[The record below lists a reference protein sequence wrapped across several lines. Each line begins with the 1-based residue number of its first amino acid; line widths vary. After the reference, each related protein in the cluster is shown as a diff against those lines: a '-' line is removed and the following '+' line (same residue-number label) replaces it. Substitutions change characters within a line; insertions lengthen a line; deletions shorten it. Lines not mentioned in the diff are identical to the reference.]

1 MFALVAAHTLVASA
15 FITAPFI
22 PRPSPQRSTPAS
34 VVMDAEG
41 DTTELKETLL
51 QKAAEFKAGQQ
62 ALWQAETETAG
73 APLGAGSLANI
84 DLTEESLSALRDDV
98 IAAIEALAA
107 TNPNPTPLQGW
118 RTPEGCGLQ
127 GAWSLLFTTG
137 ADATFKPG
145 KQGAATTYQEIDSR
159 KGLFVNCVDF
169 DQSTGQG
176 GRLAGAEGGA
186 TSGKKLAGFRV
197 VVAGKRLSDT
207 EVQLYF
213 KRVKLLRPTSRLPF
227 LRTITIPLPPSWLLR
242 GVARRASRGKAKL
255 SDRGAGFEMLYLD
268 ETLRMHKTF
277 DGQYFVQQRKAE

>member
-1 MFALVAAHTLVASA
+1 MKMKSSLSPCLAITVLSVSEVDSSSKGTGPSELAVARHRPCAERSGRGEEKMMFALVAAHTLVASA

-159 KGLFVNCVDF
+159 KGSDKK
-169 DQSTGQG
+169 
-176 GRLAGAEGGA
+176 AEL
-186 TSGKKLAGFRV
+186 TSSSNRRHV
-197 VVAGKRLSDT
+197 
-207 EVQLYF
+207 
-213 KRVKLLRPTSRLPF
+213 
-227 LRTITIPLPPSWLLR
+227 ILR
-242 GVARRASRGKAKL
+242 GIVFLHGREELPR
-255 SDRGAGFEMLYLD
+255 
-268 ETLRMHKTF
+268 
-277 DGQYFVQQRKAE
+277 